1 MAGSVNKVILIG
13 NLGADPVIKVFDDSN
28 KLARIS
34 VATSESY
41 KNRMGETVENTE
53 WHNVILR
60 GGLAGVAEQY
70 LKKGD
75 KVYIEGQI
83 RTRKWTDNEGK
94 DQYST
99 EVVAREM
106 TMLGGAPKSAQSGS
120 AYSAPDA
127 SQNPQA
133 AASPSPSAPIEP
145 NHSEMDN
152 GHDDLPF

>member
-53 WHNVILR
+53 WHTVILR

-70 LKKGD
+70 LKRGD

-99 EVVAREM
+99 EILAREM
-106 TMLGGAPKSAQSGS
+106 TMLGGSPRSGQSANNDAS
-120 AYSAPDA
+120 YSAPQA
-127 SQNPQA
+127 PQA
-133 AASPSPSAPIEP
+133 PATPAQTPASSPNAE
-145 NHSEMDN
+145 EADAV
-152 GHDDLPF
+152 DDLPF

>member
-53 WHNVILR
+53 WHTVILR

-70 LKKGD
+70 LKRGD

-99 EVVAREM
+99 EILAREM
-106 TMLGGAPKSAQSGS
+106 TMLGGSPRSGQSANNDPS
-120 AYSAPDA
+120 YSAPQA
-127 SQNPQA
+127 PQA
-133 AASPSPSAPIEP
+133 PAQTPASSPNADAADAV
-145 NHSEMDN
+145 
-152 GHDDLPF
+152 DDLPF

>member
-120 AYSAPDA
+120 AYSAPA

-133 AASPSPSAPIEP
+133 AASPSTSAPIEP

>member
-53 WHNVILR
+53 WHTVILR

-70 LKKGD
+70 LKRGD

-99 EVVAREM
+99 EILAREM
-106 TMLGGAPKSAQSGS
+106 TMLGGSPRGNQPANNDS
-120 AYSAPDA
+120 AYAA
-127 SQNPQA
+127 PQA
-133 AASPSPSAPIEP
+133 PQAPSTPASNPSGPS
-145 NHSEMDN
+145 MDSAEDV
-152 GHDDLPF
+152 DDLPF

>member
-106 TMLGGAPKSAQSGS
+106 TMLGGAPKNAQSGS
-120 AYSAPDA
+120 AYNAPSA